1 MGQGTVVVRTNEG
14 GGGSLSQ
21 HIDSLRMLLE
31 LDLKVILSGHGP
43 VMHDPLAKIPELVRN
58 RLEVDERIL
67 GIFQEVTEEVDAL
80 VARIYGETNERLRFL
95 ARHLVVAHLKKL
107 EEDGRAFAV
116 EPASSYR
123 AIWARLG
130 EYFRDASGV

>member
-1 MGQGTVVVRTNEG
+1 LSSALTR
-14 GGGSLSQ
+14 GGSLSQ

-123 AIWARLG
+123 AI
-130 EYFRDASGV
+130 